1 MQDNINFLNDK
12 SSSNN
17 EDSIVN
23 PFESAQKLA
32 TDQGYYQKKAD
43 QERYKMIL
51 NIVKNK
57 QYEDFI
63 SKRDNAFIYYSL
75 KPETKHLFPQEDIE
89 SVDQLMFNY
98 NGSIIQVYT
107 FSCIGTA
114 FIDRL
119 LRRKNLIYGLTYKP
133 STLRFLVKYFIIP
146 NSIANLA
153 KSNYLQSK
161 YKNQLSKIYQKYDF
175 NQEIFRNSY
184 ASELQSKNQVNEPIS
199 STKSKSTY

>member
-63 SKRDNAFIYYSL
+63 SKRDNAFIYYI
-75 KPETKHLFPQEDIE
+75 H
-89 SVDQLMFNY
+89 
-98 NGSIIQVYT
+98 
-107 FSCIGTA
+107 
-114 FIDRL
+114 
-119 LRRKNLIYGLTYKP
+119 
-133 STLRFLVKYFIIP
+133 
-146 NSIANLA
+146 
-153 KSNYLQSK
+153 
-161 YKNQLSKIYQKYDF
+161 
-175 NQEIFRNSY
+175 
-184 ASELQSKNQVNEPIS
+184 
-199 STKSKSTY
+199 